1 VSGDCSS
8 YQACLWGRR
17 EVFSCAPGLH
27 FNKETRICDWP
38 SRANCTDDDGEKE
51 ITTQMSEATT
61 KAPARPPISPTKPVT
76 EQTPVTSTTTGRP
89 ASTLPPAIV
98 DPDKVSPL
106 SGYYKV
112 VCYFTNWAWYRR
124 GIGRYLPEHIDHTL
138 CTHVVYGFAV
148 LDYSELVIRAHD
160 SWADYDNRFYERVVA
175 YKKRGL
181 KVLLA
186 LGGWNDSAG
195 DKYSRLVNSAASRK
209 KFIDHAVRFIEKYDF
224 DGLDLDWEYPVCWQV
239 RRSLSRIYF
248 SMNYRTI
255 FNRLFS
261 FDCWHRWTA
270 TRARSR
276 TRRASL
282 LCCAS

>member
-1 VSGDCSS
+1 MCVSGSYSNVPGDCNS
-8 YQACLWGRR
+8 YQACLWGRQ

-38 SRANCTDDDGEKE
+38 SRAKCTDNDGDKE
-51 ITTQMSEATT
+51 ITTQMFEVTSQ
-61 KAPARPPISPTKPVT
+61 APVRPTISHKPVTQPTFT
-76 EQTPVTSTTTGRP
+76 EQTPVTST
-89 ASTLPPAIV
+89 LPSAIV
-98 DPDKVSPL
+98 DPDKVSSL

-138 CTHVVYGFAV
+138 CTHIVYGFAV

-195 DKYSRLVNSAASRK
+195 DKYSRLVHSAASRK
-209 KFIDHAVRFIEKYDF
+209 KFIDHAIRFIEKYDF

-239 RRSLSRIYF
+239 RTFL
-248 SMNYRTI
+248 
-255 FNRLFS
+255 
-261 FDCWHRWTA
+261 
-270 TRARSR
+270 
-276 TRRASL
+276 
-282 LCCAS
+282 

>member
-1 VSGDCSS
+1 M
-8 YQACLWGRR
+8 
-17 EVFSCAPGLH
+17 H

-38 SRANCTDDDGEKE
+38 ARAKCTDDDSDKE
-51 ITTQMSEATT
+51 ITTQPATT
-61 KAPARPPISPTKPVT
+61 TTPFQPSIPQKPTAHPEFTTEEAPT
-76 EQTPVTSTTTGRP
+76 TSTTSQPT
-89 ASTLPPAIV
+89 STTLPPAII

-106 SGYYKV
+106 SGDYKV

-138 CTHVVYGFAV
+138 CTHIVYGFAV

-160 SWADYDNRFYERVVA
+160 SWADYDNRFYQRVVA

-195 DKYSRLVNSAASRK
+195 DKYSRLVNSPSARK
-209 KFIDHAVRFIEKYDF
+209 KFIDHVIQFIEKYDF

-239 RRSLSRIYF
+239 SAFLI
-248 SMNYRTI
+248 MLT
-255 FNRLFS
+255 
-261 FDCWHRWTA
+261 
-270 TRARSR
+270 
-276 TRRASL
+276 
-282 LCCAS
+282 

>member
-1 VSGDCSS
+1 M
-8 YQACLWGRR
+8 
-17 EVFSCAPGLH
+17 FSCAPGLH
-27 FNKETRICDWP
+27 FNSETRICDWP
-38 SRANCTDDDGEKE
+38 SRAKCTNDDGDKE
-51 ITTQMSEATT
+51 ITTQSATT
-61 KAPARPPISPTKPVT
+61 TASSRPSVSQKPITHPTFTT
-76 EQTPVTSTTTGRP
+76 EKIPITSTTNQPT
-89 ASTLPPAIV
+89 STLPPAII

-138 CTHVVYGFAV
+138 CTHIVYGFAV
-148 LDYSELVIRAHD
+148 LDYSELVIKAHD

-195 DKYSRLVNSAASRK
+195 DKYSRLVNSPSARK
-209 KFIDHAVRFIEKYDF
+209 KFINHVIQFIEKYGF

-239 RRSLSRIYF
+239 KAFFI
-248 SMNYRTI
+248 
-255 FNRLFS
+255 
-261 FDCWHRWTA
+261 
-270 TRARSR
+270 
-276 TRRASL
+276 
-282 LCCAS
+282 